1 MTKSEKSA
9 ILAEHLAT
17 FRAWAYGD
25 LAARIGGGHLDT
37 TERRALDGT
46 EYSLTVD
53 VFWDDKPRGDIRVIG
68 DLSLN
73 RPLWGFIPL
82 FFPDVC
88 DSFIMRP
95 DGRFVGE

>member
-1 MTKSEKSA
+1 MTKYDKRA
-9 ILAEHLAT
+9 ILAEHLAI
-17 FRAWAYGD
+17 FRGWTYGD

-37 TERRALDGT
+37 TERRAADGT

-53 VFWDDKPRGDIRVIG
+53 VFWDDKPHGDIRVIG

-82 FFPDVC
+82 FIPDVC
-88 DSFIMRP
+88 DSFIALP
-95 DGRFVGE
+95 GG